1 MPDDIATDR
10 AAFAVFYQANFD
22 TVLGFV
28 SRRVT
33 DAHLAADLTAEVFLA
48 ALQSAS
54 AYRGDGPPA
63 AWLLGI
69 ARRVVASEHRRAA
82 TDRAAHQRISGRR
95 LLEPADVEALE
106 ERIDAERQARQVYH
120 RLRQLPAGQRAVVE
134 LVAVDGLS
142 LRDAA
147 AVLGIRPT
155 TARVRWLRARRV
167 LHPAP
172 SADTTTTVETQ
183 S

>member
-1 MPDDIATDR
+1 MPDDITTDR
-10 AAFAVFYQANFD
+10 AAFAAFYRAYFD

-48 ALQSAS
+48 ALQSGS

-69 ARRVVASEHRRAA
+69 ARRVVASEHRRVA
-82 TDRAAHQRISGRR
+82 TDRAAQQRISGRR

-106 ERIDAERQARQVYH
+106 ERIDAERKAREMYDL
-120 RLRQLPAGQRAVVE
+120 LRQLPASQRAVVE

-142 LRDAA
+142 LHDAA
-147 AVLGIRPT
+147 AVLGIRPS

-167 LHPAP
+167 LHSATPAV
-172 SADTTTTVETQ
+172 TTTTVEAQ
-183 S
+183 P

>member
-1 MPDDIATDR
+1 MPDDMATDR
-10 AAFAVFYQANFD
+10 AAFAAFYQAHFD

-28 SRRVT
+28 TRRIT
-33 DAHLAADLTAEVFLA
+33 DAHLAADLTADVFLA
-48 ALQSAS
+48 ALQSTS

-82 TDRAAHQRISGRR
+82 TDRAAQQRISGRR

-106 ERIDAERQARQVYH
+106 ERIDAERKAREMFH
-120 RLRQLPAGQRAVVE
+120 RVRQLPASQRAVVE

-142 LRDAA
+142 LHDAA

-155 TARVRWLRARRV
+155 TARVRWLRARRM
-167 LHPAP
+167 LHPALP
-172 SADTTTTVETQ
+172 GVTTTKVEAQ
-183 S
+183 L

>member
-10 AAFAVFYQANFD
+10 AAFAAFYQAHFD

-33 DAHLAADLTAEVFLA
+33 DAHLAADLTADVFLA
-48 ALQSAS
+48 ALQAAS

-82 TDRAAHQRISGRR
+82 TDHAAQQRISGRR
-95 LLEPADVEALE
+95 LLEATDVEALE
-106 ERIDAERQARQVYH
+106 ERIDAERKARAMYH
-120 RLRQLPAGQRAVVE
+120 LVQQLPAGQRAVVE

-142 LRDAA
+142 LHDAA

-155 TARVRWLRARRV
+155 TARVRWLRARRA
-167 LHPAP
+167 LRSAPPAV
-172 SADTTTTVETQ
+172 TTTTVEAQ
-183 S
+183 P